1 VKAVRV
7 SLAQGADQSV
17 DPRVAPNGTLASVQ
31 NLRIDK
37 QGRGVLRNGYQS
49 LGVTVHD
56 GGTQLVPFDLHE
68 HNGSLICLGNNSP
81 TNQTGIRAAYEFE
94 PVTQEGSW
102 KTSNLQSI
110 ADNAARFVGITPA
123 DSPRILFSHDHS
135 NVQEN
140 VAIHDIAA
148 IGSLLC
154 VVSGQE
160 TGGVISTHIEIVN
173 SVTRNVIHEETRT
186 GVNPRVIAVGNLF
199 LVFFVN
205 PSTAV
210 VSVTQYDVTSSTS
223 FGTTFSG
230 FATLGS
236 VTSNYDVA
244 PVELGTT
251 EYLIAF
257 ATGTGYTWQRNNA
270 ATNANLAT
278 RSEVALANGAIS
290 ICGAVGE
297 TVNVLYQRA
306 VNGFD
311 LRTYA
316 LAGGAPTLGP
326 TNIDATGSLVFGWVG
341 ITRFSSTQVYCI
353 GQQTT
358 VSSDVAP
365 YIVTTTGAHTST
377 QQQILQQCRTYT
389 RAVLVDGQP
398 FIWAALGGETRR
410 SYGLMRLS
418 TNGSSSTE
426 IELAAVCLQGQAKTD
441 YTAPALAAVQ
451 HMAVIGRKLY
461 AALIGRDSRD
471 GSFRM
476 QVVETPIW
484 SGERRQGA
492 PLGNLLYLAGGC
504 LTQYD
509 GRTPVETGWDTAPT
523 IPLGLSQTTG
533 GSLTLLGAYQYF
545 LVYRAV
551 SRDGE
556 VTQSAPGG
564 PFTITLTGANN
575 RVEFLPTSPY
585 SRRFSRIARGMNV
598 TTYLDVYRTEA
609 GGSIPR
615 LVQTLVMRPSSI
627 TLGGGLTVQDN
638 ASDVTQQAGAKLYT
652 QGADGAVSGRLPL
665 AIAGGCRNV
674 VVSEGKLW
682 LAGIERRTQYRLSV
696 ESRPGESSGFVNDD
710 LFFGTNSEDVTALA
724 VGTDGRRL
732 LFSATNVR
740 EVRGEGPNAAGIGD
754 LSEPIEVD
762 GQVGCPDW
770 RSVCKCEL
778 GVLFRASDTRIYLL
792 PVGGGAAISAAESI
806 QDVLRQFPVTT
817 GAVRHEADE
826 LVTFTVTNAAGT
838 DGRLLHLDLSSSGMT
853 RNGWVSRWI
862 VDRLQQL
869 EDVAEIQVVSES
881 VQSFEGLPTSLSVA
895 VPSVANVG
903 DRVLLLVS
911 ASGTAGGQSIL
922 SVTGGG
928 WSFTSFASATGMIG
942 VAQRISTGTDSQP
955 VVNLA
960 QASAA
965 IVRVLHLRGAH
976 ATQPFELVQAIAGP
990 ASSVNVGA
998 LTPSWG
1004 SAKNMWIAACSSS
1017 AVFGSAPPML
1027 PQPVFVSYPS
1037 GFDYQRQEN
1046 QFGAGLLGCA
1056 LATCRTVQAAASLD
1070 PSAFTT
1076 AGAVDLAAVIIA
1088 IRPAGVAGT
1097 PVRAPVQFG
1106 GRLVVCNSSDVL
1118 RSTAGSF
1125 ADQGGVFIVPELMT
1139 ADMYPMG
1146 PGGRGKHLSVVFVGE
1161 YRQPCLLWLE
1171 LSYDSGITWTATTPF
1186 RLDASQYTAG
1196 QTLRLQWVPR
1206 RRKIEG
1212 VRGRFTVTDSG
1223 FGPSEGV
1230 VFQEAFFYFENLIG
1244 APKLP
1249 ASQRK

>member
-1 VKAVRV
+1 MKAVRI

-17 DPRVAPNGTLASVQ
+17 DPRVAPNGTLTSVQ

-37 QGRGVLRNGYQS
+37 LGRGVLRNGYQS

-56 GGTQLVPFDLHE
+56 GGTQLVPYDLHE

-81 TNQTGIRAAYEFE
+81 TNQTGIRAAYEYE

-110 ADNAARFVGITPA
+110 ADNASRFVGITPA
-123 DSPRILFSHDHS
+123 DAPRILLSHDHS
-135 NVQEN
+135 NVQDN

-148 IGSLLC
+148 IGNLIC

-160 TGGVISTHIEIVN
+160 TGGTVSVHIEVIN
-173 SVTRNVIHEETRT
+173 TITRNVVHEESRT
-186 GVNPRVIAVGNLF
+186 GINPRVIAVGNLF

-205 PSTAV
+205 ASTAA
-210 VSVTQYDVTSSTS
+210 VSVTQYDVTTSTS

-236 VTSNYDVA
+236 ITGNYDVS

-257 ATGTGYTWQRNNA
+257 ATGTGFTWQRNNA
-270 ATNANLAT
+270 SSNANQAT
-278 RSEVALANGAIS
+278 RNEVALANGAIS
-290 ICGAVGE
+290 VCGAVGE
-297 TVNVLYQRA
+297 TVNVLFQRA
-306 VNGFD
+306 ANGFN
-311 LRTYA
+311 LYTYA
-316 LAGGAPTLGP
+316 LAGGAPTAGP
-326 TNIDATGSLVFGWVG
+326 TNLDVTGSLVFGWVG
-341 ITRFSSTQVYCI
+341 ITRFSSSQVYCI

-358 VSSDVAP
+358 VSSDVAA
-365 YIVTTTGAHTST
+365 YIVTTAGHAST

-389 RAVLVDGQP
+389 RTVLVDGQP
-398 FIWAALGGETRR
+398 FIWAALGGEARP
-410 SYGLMRLS
+410 SYGLVRMGTTGVNSL
-418 TNGSSSTE
+418 
-426 IELAAVCLQGQAKTD
+426 ELELCAVVLQGAAKTV
-441 YTAPALAAVQ
+441 YAPPSLAAVQ

-461 AALIGRDSRD
+461 AALVSRDSRD
-471 GSFRM
+471 GTFRM

-484 SGERRQGA
+484 SGDRRQSA

-509 GRTPVETGWDTAPT
+509 GRTPVETGWDTAPA
-523 IPLGLSQTTG
+523 IPLGLTQTTG
-533 GSLTLLGAYQYF
+533 GALTLLGTYQYF

-585 SRRFSRIARGMNV
+585 SRRLSRIARSTLV
-598 TTYLDVYRTEA
+598 TSYLDVYRTEA

-615 LVQTLVMRPSSI
+615 LVQTLVMRPSAV

-638 ASDVTQQAGAKLYT
+638 ASDATQQTGAKLYT

-665 AIAGGCRNV
+665 SIAGGCRNV

-682 LAGIERRTQYRLSV
+682 LGGIERRTQYRLSV
-696 ESRPGESSGFVNDD
+696 ENRPGEASGFVNDD
-710 LFFGTNSEDVTALA
+710 LFFGSNSEDITALA

-740 EVRGEGPNAAGIGD
+740 EVRGDGPNAAGIGD
-754 LSEPIEVD
+754 LSEPLEVD

-770 RSVCKCEL
+770 RGVVKCEK
-778 GVLFRASDTRIYLL
+778 GVLFRASDTKIYLL
-792 PVGGGAAISAAESI
+792 PVGGGAAFSAAESI
-806 QDVLRQFPVTT
+806 QDVLRRFPVTT

-826 LVTFTVTNAAGT
+826 LVTFTVTNSAGT
-838 DGRLLHLDLSSSGMT
+838 DGRLIHLDLRSSGMT
-853 RNGWVSRWI
+853 REGWVSRWI
-862 VDRLQQL
+862 VDRLQRL
-869 EDVAEIQVVSES
+869 EDTQEIQVVSES
-881 VQSFEGLPTSLSVA
+881 VQTFEGLPTTLAPV
-895 VPSVANVG
+895 VPSVSNVG
-903 DRVLLLVS
+903 DRFVLFIS
-911 ASGTAGGQSIL
+911 ASGVAGGQIITGVS
-922 SVTGGG
+922 GGG
-928 WSFTSFASATGMIG
+928 WSFTSVASTNGMIG
-942 VAQRISTGTDSQP
+942 VAHRISSGVDSQP
-955 VVNLA
+955 VVGLA
-960 QASAA
+960 QSAAA

-976 ATQPFELVQAIAGP
+976 ASQAFE
-990 ASSVNVGA
+990 SVTVTAAAATSANLPA

-1004 SAKNMWIAACSSS
+1004 AAKNLWLSGCCSSGTF
-1017 AVFGSAPPML
+1017 APVPPAPPTL
-1027 PQPVFVSYPS
+1027 IFS
-1037 GFDYQRQEN
+1037 GFPTGFDSQRQDA
-1046 QFGAGLLGCA
+1046 QTGAGLLGCA
-1056 LATCRTVQAAASLD
+1056 MATCRTSQSAASVD
-1070 PSAFTT
+1070 PSAYTTT
-1076 AGAVDLAAVIIA
+1076 AAIDLAAILIA

-1106 GRLVVCNSSDVL
+1106 GRLVVCSATDVL
-1118 RSTAGSF
+1118 RSTPGSF
-1125 ADQGGVFIVPELMT
+1125 ADQGNVFIVPEIVT
-1139 ADMYPMG
+1139 ADIYPMG
-1146 PGGRGKHLSVVFVGE
+1146 PGGRGRHLSVVFVGE
-1161 YRQPCLLWLE
+1161 FRQPCLLWLE
-1171 LSYDSGITWTATTPF
+1171 LSYDSGLTWSAATPF
-1186 RLDASQYTAG
+1186 RLDATQYTAG

-1244 APKLP
+1244 APKVS
-1249 ASQRK
+1249 AFQRK